1 MRTPLYISVFDE
13 PERETVPVSAL
24 STWGLCTLFLGL
36 GASFGRSFF
45 YIGVPPAHLFVGEII
60 LGTFIIFRANRSL
73 GAWARMLMGRT
84 EYSFFSWCLLISLL
98 YGGFEVLYGLSRE
111 YSPVYALEN
120 FAFNVYPLYLFLGIW
135 MGAKYPT
142 LLKKIFRG
150 LAWILAFYGPAY
162 FLFLDKISWTMP
174 GSSTP
179 VFSQAGGGGMIIL
192 SLLAFESKPRRF
204 WPLMVIAGMTM
215 LAVQVRAEW
224 LSMAVAFVVWGYLER
239 KLRSV
244 ALVAAIVSVLL
255 IAGYVAD
262 VNIPSPAERGGS
274 ISSRE
279 IVARG
284 LSAIS
289 PDLAREYTDSSN
301 VSFYYGTV
309 YWRTRWWNAIWD
321 SVNEDRASILIGK
334 GYGFPLASLVPDSV
348 SADTRSPHNIGL
360 YALSYSGWI
369 GLAIF
374 LMFQS
379 SLMILGWKVYKNTGQ
394 AWALA
399 FWISGLINAFF
410 GNSFESPVGAIP
422 FYLFLGLAFGPAL
435 GWSHA
440 SDRSLY
446 EDEAFAGTRR
456 SARSSRQPAF
466 VQSFRGMT
474 NPSVGEL

>member
-24 STWGLCTLFLGL
+24 SAWGLCALFLGL

-60 LGTFIIFRANRSL
+60 LGIFIIFRANKSL

-84 EYSFFSWCLLISLL
+84 EYSFFAWCLLISLL

-111 YSPVYALEN
+111 YSLVYALEN

-239 KLRSV
+239 KLQSV
-244 ALVAAIVSVLL
+244 GLVAAIVSILL

-374 LMFQS
+374 LIFQS
-379 SLMILGWKVYKNTGQ
+379 SLMILGWKVYKHTGQ

-399 FWISGLINAFF
+399 FWIAGLINAFF
-410 GNSFESPVGAIP
+410 GNSFESPVGAVP

-435 GWSHA
+435 GWSPA
-440 SDRSLY
+440 SNRYLY
-446 EDEAFAGTRR
+446 EDEAFAGTHR
-456 SARSSRQPAF
+456 SGRTSRQPAF
-466 VQSFRGMT
+466 VQSFRAMT